1 MRYTTVIDITE
12 INAVYR
18 NIHARL
24 LYFHMALKAGYHDED
39 RDILDVSLRRL
50 AEDVGLSVSAVRH
63 ALHLLERAKLV
74 TRQGPIWVI
83 KKWLPE
89 QPITSRSQQER
100 QEQARKTAE
109 NAAQERQKNAQ
120 KAAQEEAE
128 RDQYKATN
136 KTHFMEYYEEMER
149 RAAQGDAYAADVV
162 KRHRLVYESHK
173 KQIESTKQN
182 D

>member
-1 MRYTTVIDITE
+1 MRYTTVIDISE
-12 INAVYR
+12 VNAVYR

-63 ALHLLERAKLV
+63 ALHLLERAQLV
-74 TRQGPIWVI
+74 TRQGPIFVI

-89 QPITSRSQQER
+89 QVITPRAAAER
-100 QEQARKTAE
+100 QKDARKTAE
-109 NAAQERQKNAQ
+109 KSAQERQERAQ

-128 RDQYKATN
+128 RDQYKAQN

-149 RAAQGDAYAADVV
+149 RAAQGDSYAQDVV
-162 KRHRLVYESHK
+162 KRHRHVYETHK
-173 KQIESTKQN
+173 QQMESTKLN
-182 D
+182 A